1 VGEGSAS
8 QGALCL
14 AQRREQ
20 LVCSAN
26 VASVSSAPANECNL
40 LPDMLT
46 AFREMPIR
54 LRQMH

>member
-14 AQRREQ
+14 AHRREQ
-20 LVCSAN
+20 LVCLAH
-26 VASVSSAPANECNL
+26 VACVSSAPVNECNF

-46 AFREMPIR
+46 AFRDMPIR
-54 LRQMH
+54 LRQKH